1 MWRQI
6 DEDVRPKVE
15 IELPYNT
22 LPHHRVHPSPIT
34 RLDLVDLNL
43 SALHQRMFVSR
54 LVDRR
59 DRTSALGQVVSIAC
73 DFVLLVW
80 VGSR

>member
-1 MWRQI
+1 MRRQI

-15 IELPYNT
+15 IEPPYNT
-22 LPHHRVHPSPIT
+22 LPQHRVHPSPIT
-34 RLDLVDLNL
+34 RLDLVELNL
-43 SALHQRMFVSR
+43 LGLHQRMFVSR
-54 LVDRR
+54 LVNRR
-59 DRTSALGQVVSIAC
+59 NRASTLGQVVSIAC